1 MKVNQATLHHIGYVV
16 PSIAAAGARFAKSLR
31 AVWDERIIHDPLQKV
46 FVSFLTQGNEL
57 APQIELVEPGGEDSP
72 VMEFLKRGGGLHHL
86 CFEVDD
92 LDLHIQQMR
101 ASRSML
107 ARAPLPAVAFDG
119 RRIGW
124 MLTPDR
130 LLVEYLERERLEES
144 RPPRSA

>member
-1 MKVNQATLHHIGYVV
+1 MKINQPMLHHIGYVV
-16 PSIAAAGARFAKSLR
+16 PSIAAAGARFAKSLG

-46 FVSFLTQGNEL
+46 FVSFLTQGIEL
-57 APQIELVEPGGEDSP
+57 ALKIELVEPGGEDSP
-72 VMEFLKRGGGLHHL
+72 VLEFLKRGGGLHHL

-92 LDLHIQQMR
+92 LDLQIQQMR
-101 ASRSML
+101 AGRSML

-130 LLVEYLERERLEES
+130 LLVEYLERENGAKPKET
-144 RPPRSA
+144 

>member
-1 MKVNQATLHHIGYVV
+1 MKINQPMLHHIGYVV
-16 PSIAAAGARFAKSLR
+16 PSIAAAGARFAKSLG

-57 APQIELVEPGGEDSP
+57 APQIELVEPAGEDSP
-72 VMEFLKRGGGLHHL
+72 VLEFLKRGGGLHHL
-86 CFEVDD
+86 CYEVGD

-101 ASRSML
+101 AGRSML

-130 LLVEYLERERLEES
+130 LLVEYLEREIGTKPKET
-144 RPPRSA
+144 

>member
-1 MKVNQATLHHIGYVV
+1 MKINQPMLHHIGYVV
-16 PSIAAAGARFAKSLR
+16 PSIAAAGARFAKSLG

-57 APQIELVEPGGEDSP
+57 APQIELVEPAGEDSP
-72 VMEFLKRGGGLHHL
+72 VLEFLKRGGGLHHL
-86 CFEVDD
+86 CYEVGD

-101 ASRSML
+101 AGRSML

-130 LLVEYLERERLEES
+130 LLVEYLEREIGAKPKET
-144 RPPRSA
+144 